1 MARGAGKGGN
11 SGKDTPDSEEIRLWE
26 EYTRDIA
33 PVKKKPSFQKE
44 PRPAKETPPRKKEKA
59 APLPAVKNTSH
70 VQHAPPQLDARLD
83 QRLRRGQVPL
93 DGTLDLH
100 GMTQAE
106 AHEKLNGYI
115 VRAHGQGKRC
125 LLVITGKGRGG
136 EGVLKQ
142 NFPQWMAMPPLG
154 NIVLKIVPAAQSHG
168 GSGAWYV
175 YLKRIRDY

>member
-11 SGKDTPDSEEIRLWE
+11 SGKDKPDSEEIRLWE
-26 EYTRDIA
+26 EYTRDVA
-33 PVKKKPSFQKE
+33 PTKKKPSLRKE
-44 PRPAKETPPRKKEKA
+44 PPTAKEAAPRKREKA
-59 APLPAVKNTSH
+59 ADVPAIKNTSQ
-70 VQHAPPQLDARLD
+70 VQQSPPQLDARLD

-106 AHEKLNGYI
+106 AHEKLNTY
-115 VRAHGQGKRC
+115 VARAHSRGKRC
-125 LLVITGKGRGG
+125 LLVITGKGRSG

-142 NFPQWMAMPPLG
+142 KFPQWMAMPPLG
-154 NIVLKIVPAAQSHG
+154 DIVLKIVPAAQNHG